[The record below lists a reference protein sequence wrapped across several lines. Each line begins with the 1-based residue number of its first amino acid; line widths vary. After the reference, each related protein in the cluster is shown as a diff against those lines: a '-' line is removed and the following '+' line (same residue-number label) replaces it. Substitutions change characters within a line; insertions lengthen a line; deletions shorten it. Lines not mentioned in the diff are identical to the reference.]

1 MMNRMLL
8 AGLWCWI
15 SCLAAEELAPTPVA
29 QTAPAPSYM
38 FGVNLA
44 GPEFGGKVPGTL
56 NKDYT
61 FNNQKSFEY
70 FAKKGLTV
78 IRVPIKWDRL
88 QPKVSGEFDEA
99 YFGMLKKS
107 IAWAKESGAAVL
119 IDLHNYG
126 RRGTEYKG
134 ERKGFIIGQE
144 IDGETPVKIA
154 DFQDVW
160 RRLSSA
166 FKDEP
171 AVYGYGLMNEPHD
184 MGTCDWKAISNAAV
198 EAIRTNGDKK
208 LILVAGLSWS
218 NARAW
223 ERHNGAES
231 WVKDA
236 ADNFMYEAHCYFD
249 IDNSGQYK
257 LSYEDELKKN
267 ANLPEVG
274 RARVKDFTGWCKK
287 NKVRGFVGEF
297 GVPRDDPRW
306 NDVLDKF
313 LQELV
318 ESGMGGT
325 YWAAGTYWGERYSM
339 SIQPAENFTK
349 DRPQMDVMQ
358 KHLPPWQKVSPAPAK
373 PADVPAAP
381 ADEKSK

>member
-1 MMNRMLL
+1 MNRLIL
-8 AGLWCWI
+8 AGL
-15 SCLAAEELAPTPVA
+15 CLLVAGPIGSAWGEEPAPVPA
-29 QTAPAPSYM
+29 APAPYM
-38 FGVNLA
+38 RGVNLA
-44 GPEFGGKVPGTL
+44 GPEFGGKVPGVL
-56 NKDYT
+56 HKDYT

-88 QPKVSGEFDEA
+88 QPKPSGEFDAA
-99 YFGMLKKS
+99 YFEMFKKNV
-107 IAWAKESGAAVL
+107 AWAREAGAKVL

-126 RRGTEYKG
+126 RRGAEYKG

-144 IDGETPVKIA
+144 IEGEVPVKIA

-160 RRLSSA
+160 RRLSKE

-171 AVYGYGLMNEPHD
+171 AIFGYGLMNEPHD
-184 MGTCDWKAISNAAV
+184 MGTSDWKAISNAAV
-198 EAIRTNGDKK
+198 EAIRANGDKN

-231 WVKDA
+231 WVKDS

-249 IDNSGQYK
+249 VDNSGQYK

-267 ANLPEVG
+267 PKMPEVG
-274 RARVKDFTGWCKK
+274 RARVKDFTDWCRK
-287 NKVRGFVGEF
+287 NKVRGFLGEF

-306 NDVLDKF
+306 NEVLENF
-313 LQELV
+313 LQELDAA
-318 ESGMGGT
+318 GMGGT
-325 YWAAGTYWGERYSM
+325 YWAAGIFWGDRYPLTLHPS
-339 SIQPAENFTK
+339 ENFTQ
-349 DRPQMDVMQ
+349 DRPQMAVLL
-358 KHLPPWQKVSPAPAK
+358 KHLGPGQKDVSAAEPAPVK
-373 PADVPAAP
+373 
-381 ADEKSK
+381 